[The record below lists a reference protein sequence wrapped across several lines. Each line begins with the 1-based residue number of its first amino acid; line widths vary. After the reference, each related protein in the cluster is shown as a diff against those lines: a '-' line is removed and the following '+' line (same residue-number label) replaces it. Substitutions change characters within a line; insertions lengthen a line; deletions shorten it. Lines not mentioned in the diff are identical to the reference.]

1 MATEVFTIAGDRAV
15 EIGIYQ
21 LLATELFGASVMN
34 QRRVPFRDLFERLGV
49 TAVHVEA
56 SADTVDYPLGA
67 LADLRDGHMG
77 LERTPQQHR
86 RALEIEAEAMAAGIC
101 AVIESRMVISA
112 SSVAGEFRAG
122 PSRLHQRWSSLGEI
136 ILDHPNFVEGFNS
149 RLIDQ
154 ARELLGDVLA
164 QIAYEVAPML
174 LPEIM
179 PSR

>member
-1 MATEVFTIAGDRAV
+1 MATEVLTIAGDRAV

-21 LLATELFGASVMN
+21 LLATELFGAPVIG
-34 QRRVPFRDLFERLGV
+34 QRSATFRELFGRLGV

-67 LADLRDGHMG
+67 LADLRDGNSG
-77 LERTPQQHR
+77 LERTPQQQR
-86 RALEIEAEAMAAGIC
+86 RRLEIEAEAMAAGIC

-122 PSRLHQRWSSLGEI
+122 PSRLHQRWSSLGEV
-136 ILDHPNFVEGFNS
+136 ILDQPNFVHGFNT
-149 RLIDQ
+149 RLINQ
-154 ARELLGDVLA
+154 ARELLSDVLA

-174 LPEIM
+174 LSEIT